1 MLKLYEIIKQKHTDA
16 MKKRD
21 PLLKSAYGNVLAKI
35 MVAEK
40 SGNYTLPLE
49 DSVIESLIVKEVK
62 ELEETRSFYKA
73 SDDKYEDI
81 SVQIAELNQYLPKA
95 LTELEVESMILGYI
109 AASGETN
116 TGKITGAMAKA
127 VGNRFDKKLI
137 KGIVEKVM
145 KEA

>member
-1 MLKLYEIIKQKHTDA
+1 MLYETVKQKHTDA

-49 DSVIESLIVKEVK
+49 DSVIESLIVKEIK
-62 ELEETRSFYKA
+62 ELEETRSFYQP
-73 SDDKYEDI
+73 SDDRYEDI
-81 SVQIAELNQYLPKA
+81 SVQIAELNQYLPQA
-95 LTELEVESMILGYI
+95 LTEPEVESMILGYI
-109 AASGETN
+109 AATAETN
-116 TGKITGAMAKA
+116 KGKITGAVAKM

-137 KGIVEKVM
+137 KGIVERVM
-145 KEA
+145 AQ

>member
-1 MLKLYEIIKQKHTDA
+1 MLYDIIKQKHTHA
-16 MKKRD
+16 MKERN
-21 PLLKSAYGNVLAKI
+21 PLIKTAYGNVIAKV

-40 SGNYTLPLE
+40 SGNYSIPLE
-49 DSVIESLIVKEVK
+49 DSVIEALIAKEIK
-62 ELEETRSFYKA
+62 ELEETRSFYLP

-81 SVQIAELNQYLPKA
+81 SVQISELNQYLPQA

-109 AASGETN
+109 AATEETN
-116 TGKITGAMAKA
+116 VGKITGAMAKA

>member
-1 MLKLYEIIKQKHTDA
+1 MLYEVIKNKHTEA
-16 MKKRD
+16 MKSRNL
-21 PLLKSAYGNVLAKI
+21 LLKSAYGNVLAKI

-40 SGNYTLPLE
+40 SGNYPLPLE
-49 DSVIESLIVKEVK
+49 DSVVESLIVKEIK
-62 ELEETRSFYKA
+62 ELEETRSFYNP
-73 SDDKYEDI
+73 SDDKYENI

-95 LTELEVESMILGYI
+95 LTELEVKSMILDYVST
-109 AASGETN
+109 SGETN
-116 TGKITGAMAKA
+116 VGKITGAMAKA

>member
-1 MLKLYEIIKQKHTDA
+1 MLYEVIKNKHTEA
-16 MKKRD
+16 MKSRN

-40 SGNYTLPLE
+40 SGNYKLPLE
-49 DSVIESLIVKEVK
+49 DSVIEALIVKEIK
-62 ELEETRSFYKA
+62 ELEETRSFYNPI
-73 SDDKYEDI
+73 DDKYEDI

-95 LTELEVESMILGYI
+95 LTELEVESMIEGYV
-109 AASGETN
+109 AATEETN
-116 TGKITGAMAKA
+116 VGKITGAIAKM